1 MIVRKFMIDLLNYTK
16 KVADRIRYYNA
27 IVDFTDESHWFNPFF
42 RQHDIVV
49 VWTDEENSNK
59 RLY

>member
-1 MIVRKFMIDLLNYTK
+1 MIDLLNYTK
-16 KVADRIRYYNA
+16 KVADKIKYYNA

-42 RQHDIVV
+42 SQNDIIV

>member
-1 MIVRKFMIDLLNYTK
+1 MIDLLNYTK
-16 KVADRIRYYNA
+16 KVADRIKYYNA

-42 RQHDIVV
+42 RQNDIVV
-49 VWTDEENSNK
+49 IWTDEENSNK